1 MLITTPHTPE
11 LWLLEVAA
19 AAFCGG
25 IVGSISGLGGGI
37 VIVPVLT
44 IFLGMNIE
52 DAIGA
57 SIVSVIA
64 VFQRGR
70 FSLCEGS
77 DNQYSYCHVSRT
89 STAAGALLGAAVLT
103 RYVNPRVL
111 LLLFGLLL
119 LLSLIPIFARLGEE
133 LPEGVKNDRLANFL
147 RLNATYHDK
156 RLGRD
161 VAYNVTGIPAA
172 LGIMFGAGIISGLL
186 GIGAGVVKVLAHEI
200 AMKVPTK
207 VSTATSN
214 FMIGVTA
221 AAAAGVYLRRGLVLP
236 YLVVPVATGV
246 LAGAFLGT
254 VLMERMSN
262 AWISGLCHRVGG
274 DWRSDASARFG
285 GESVSEQQPD
295 HARQGSIINDVSAW
309 ALRRRSCRERR
320 GNARGILVSFIHG
333 TVIAAARA
341 DREV

>member
-1 MLITTPHTPE
+1 VLISAPHTPG
-11 LWLLEVAA
+11 LWLLEVTAA
-19 AAFCGG
+19 SFCGG

-44 IFLGMNIE
+44 IFLGMPIE
-52 DAIGA
+52 EAIGA

-64 VFQRGR
+64 VSSGA
-70 FSLCEGS
+70 GS
-77 DNQYSYCHVSRT
+77 VYVKDRITNVRIAMFLEL

-111 LLLFGLLL
+111 LILFGLLL

-133 LPEGVKNDRLANFL
+133 LPQGVQNDKLANLL
-147 RLNATYHDK
+147 RLNAVYHDK

-186 GIGAGVVKVLAHEI
+186 GIGAGVVKVLAHEV

-246 LAGAFLGT
+246 LAGAFFGT

-262 AWISGLCHRVGG
+262 AWIRRVF
-274 DWRSDASARFG
+274 A
-285 GESVSEQQPD
+285 
-295 HARQGSIINDVSAW
+295 I
-309 ALRRRSCRERR
+309 ALGVIGVQMLLR
-320 GNARGILVSFIHG
+320 GVGMKL
-333 TVIAAARA
+333 
-341 DREV
+341 

>member
-1 MLITTPHTPE
+1 MACEVGREVDHVGPDVLISAPHTPG
-11 LWLLEVAA
+11 LWLLEVAGA
-19 AAFCGG
+19 SFVGG

-44 IFLGMNIE
+44 LFLGMKIE
-52 DAIGA
+52 DAIAA

-64 VFQRGR
+64 VSSGA
-70 FSLCEGS
+70 GS
-77 DNQYSYCHVSRT
+77 VYVKDRITNIRIAMFLEL

-103 RYVNPRVL
+103 RYVNPRIL
-111 LLLFGLLL
+111 LMLFGLLL

-133 LPEGVKNDRLANFL
+133 LPEGVTNDRLANLL
-147 RLNATYHDK
+147 RLNGTYHDK
-156 RLGRD
+156 RLKRD
-161 VAYNVTGIPAA
+161 VPYNVTGIPAA
-172 LGIMFGAGIISGLL
+172 LGIMFGAGVISGLL

-246 LAGAFLGT
+246 LAGAFIGT
-254 VLMERMSN
+254 ILMERMSN
-262 AWISGLCHRVGG
+262 ALIRRVFAITLGIIGL
-274 DWRSDASARFG
+274 
-285 GESVSEQQPD
+285 QML
-295 HARQGSIINDVSAW
+295 
-309 ALRRRSCRERR
+309 LRGLGVR
-320 GNARGILVSFIHG
+320 L
-333 TVIAAARA
+333 
-341 DREV
+341 